1 MRNGP
6 WRNLKG
12 HTEIV
17 FVGDIIPSLYNT
29 GINKLMMFHKPQQL
43 FEQLNR
49 EYYSILA
56 SYHIIYD
63 ILQWNR

>member
-1 MRNGP
+1 MRKGP
-6 WRNLKG
+6 WRIIKG

-17 FVGDIIPSLYNT
+17 FVGDKIPPCT
-29 GINKLMMFHKPQQL
+29 IPEFNKLMMFHEPQEL

-49 EYYSILA
+49 EYYSILG
-56 SYHIIYD
+56 SYHIIYI